1 MSLKP
6 NTHASIWLSLIGLLS
21 GLAIVP
27 TQALAQANAVPAA
40 SASATAPSSRD
51 ELRDPSAWPA
61 ELRSPAPGSAD
72 TGSDDGGKRAVQH
85 ITIREGKAFVVA
97 GGRLLP
103 VGGKLGDATIVRIDS
118 QAVWLRDGRGTRR
131 EAIYPGI
138 DKHAAVDPVPSSAAP
153 RAPKPAAKPRPRTPS
168 PSATMNSTTPSANL
182 QEKP

>member
-1 MSLKP
+1 MSTKS
-6 NTHASIWLSLIGLLS
+6 NTNHARLLRRIGLLS
-21 GLAIVP
+21 GLALVS
-27 TQALAQANAVPAA
+27 TQVLAQASAVPAA
-40 SASATAPSSRD
+40 SVSAPAPSSRE

-61 ELRSPAPGSAD
+61 ELRSPAPGAAGAD
-72 TGSDDGGKRAVQH
+72 SDEHSKRAVQH
-85 ITIREGKAFVVA
+85 ITIREGKAFVVS

-103 VGGKLGDATIVRIDS
+103 VGGKLGDATIVRIES

-138 DKHAAVDPVPSSAAP
+138 EKHATAPVPSGAAP
-153 RAPKPAAKPRPRTPS
+153 RAPKQTVKPSPRTTS

>member
-1 MSLKP
+1 MSTKS
-6 NTHASIWLSLIGLLS
+6 NTNHARLLRRIGLLS
-21 GLAIVP
+21 GLALVS
-27 TQALAQANAVPAA
+27 TQALAQASAVSAA
-40 SASATAPSSRD
+40 SASATAPSSRE

-61 ELRSPAPGSAD
+61 ELRSPAPGAA
-72 TGSDDGGKRAVQH
+72 GAGNEDDSKRAVQH
-85 ITIREGKAFVVA
+85 ITIREGKAFVVS

-103 VGGKLGDATIVRIDS
+103 VGAKLGDATIVRIES

-138 DKHAAVDPVPSSAAP
+138 EKHATAPALSSTATRAAN
-153 RAPKPAAKPRPRTPS
+153 KPAAKPRPRTTS